1 MQKTQTEGGFTNTRL
16 GLKRFSAA
24 YINADR
30 ASFGHG
36 QLADI
41 LNHYNLEHTKKSGVN
56 INFSQKNIKKD
67 LNLHRNQI

>member
-1 MQKTQTEGGFTNTRL
+1 MQKTQTEGGFANTTL

-30 ASFGHG
+30 ACFGHG

-41 LNHYNLEHTKKSGVN
+41 LNHYNLEQTK
-56 INFSQKNIKKD
+56 
-67 LNLHRNQI
+67 

>member
-1 MQKTQTEGGFTNTRL
+1 MQKTQREGGFANTTL

-30 ASFGHG
+30 ACFGHA

-41 LNHYNLEHTKKSGVN
+41 LVLGWDWDRSFVN
-56 INFSQKNIKKD
+56 SK
-67 LNLHRNQI
+67 

>member
-1 MQKTQTEGGFTNTRL
+1 MQKTQTEGGFADTTL

-30 ASFGHG
+30 ACFGHA

-41 LNHYNLEHTKKSGVN
+41 LNHYKLEQTKKFGVN
-56 INFSQKNIKKD
+56 INFSKRNIEKD
-67 LNLHRNQI
+67 LNLHCN